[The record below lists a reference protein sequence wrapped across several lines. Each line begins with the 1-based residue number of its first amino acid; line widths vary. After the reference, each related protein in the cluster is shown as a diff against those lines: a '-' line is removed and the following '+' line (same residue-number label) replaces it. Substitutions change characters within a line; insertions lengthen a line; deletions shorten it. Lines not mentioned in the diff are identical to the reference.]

1 MIQTHSSSSSSGIA
15 QNPVLGDAI
24 RKPKLSD
31 LKKDDLTVI
40 SNLSN
45 IERFIRNYGAFNCK
59 YLWLKNESEVL
70 QILSDKYPT
79 EPLNECELSFVKE
92 NSGKKVLVYLCHTY
106 ETYPD
111 IFIFGNDNIAFT
123 TECFTSIA

>member
-1 MIQTHSSSSSSGIA
+1 MSQTTTPAGVA

-24 RKPKLSD
+24 KKPELRD
-31 LKKDDLTVI
+31 LKIEDCPFI

-45 IERFIRNYGAFNCK
+45 QERFIRNYGAFNCK
-59 YLWLKNESEVL
+59 YLWLKNDAEVL
-70 QILSDKYPT
+70 QILSDKYQK
-79 EPLNECELSFVKE
+79 EPLNEDELSFVKE
-92 NSGKKVLVYLCHTY
+92 NAGKKVLVYLFHSH

-123 TECFTSIA
+123 TDCFTSIA